1 MFATAVALEEEYF
14 TVQAC
19 KGLQS
24 EGVHL
29 FWTEGQGTSLD
40 DLAGGAVR
48 WGWGGGGSS
57 CQCPLSRIQV
67 HNGGLANSDSPPPV
81 LSVKSCC
88 LHAAVQDSTQ

>member
-48 WGWGGGGSS
+48 WGWGGGGPAVSVPSVGFRYTMVALLTVTVLLLSS
-57 CQCPLSRIQV
+57 V
-67 HNGGLANSDSPPPV
+67 
-81 LSVKSCC
+81 
-88 LHAAVQDSTQ
+88 